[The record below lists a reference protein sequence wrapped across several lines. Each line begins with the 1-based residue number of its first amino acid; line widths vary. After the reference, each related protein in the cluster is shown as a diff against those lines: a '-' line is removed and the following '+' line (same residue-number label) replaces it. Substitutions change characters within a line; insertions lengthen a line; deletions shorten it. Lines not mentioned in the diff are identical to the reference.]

1 MFENIKV
8 FTSDKCWQHIFTNLG
23 ADITDSP
30 NIADVVFDDINIK
43 LPISVDDLQRV
54 VLNSLNNTDIINGVF
69 GKYVVLP
76 KLQHKII
83 VMLVK
88 NPNITMSELKNL
100 VGVLPGVTT
109 HSVENAVYQLRKK
122 YGHDFIINIDG
133 KYTIGHV

>member
-1 MFENIKV
+1 MFENVKI
-8 FTSDKCWQHIFTNLG
+8 FTCDECWQHIFTNLG

-30 NIADVVFDDINIK
+30 NVADVVFDDINID
-43 LPISVDDLQRV
+43 LPITVDDLRRIIFD
-54 VLNSLNNTDIINGVF
+54 SLNNTDIITDIF
-69 GKYVVLP
+69 GRYVVLP

-83 VMLVK
+83 IMLVK
-88 NPNITMSELKNL
+88 NPGITMQELKNL